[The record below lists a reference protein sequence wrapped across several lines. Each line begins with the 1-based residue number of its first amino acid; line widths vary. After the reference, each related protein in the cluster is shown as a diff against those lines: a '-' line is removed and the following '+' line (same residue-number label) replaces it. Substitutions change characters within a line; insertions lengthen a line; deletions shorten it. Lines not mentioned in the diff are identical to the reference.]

1 MVGRYTAMKIPILSD
16 IERLINEHGSAV
28 ILKERLAL
36 AAEQYV
42 SLEKKLSASAI
53 REKQLQSENKS
64 LRLDLDQ
71 AQIKIRDLEKQL
83 SQEVKAAT
91 AKYNEQEKKRAK

>member
-1 MVGRYTAMKIPILSD
+1 MKIPILSD

-91 AKYNEQEKKRAK
+91 AKYNEQAKKRAKGYSVR